1 MAFLTFYICS
11 FLFWVTLQIK
21 REPEAPPTQSSFQN
35 ALIGGQSNVIHAP
48 RLQTSLESQFSVPDA
63 LASPKKMDP
72 FRITSSLSQTVSQLH
87 KTQLAI
93 PASSVIV
100 SKDEMVKGTDTKE
113 IMGTPPA
120 IPRPHSSDSF
130 FQLSAS
136 PQSQL
141 LASLDSH
148 SQPSPATSKILS
160 KSVIESPKSNET
172 NVQGT
177 VEMTLPTKMSH
188 HPPVGSPNHAQLQ
201 PSVEQFVLQSSLTSA
216 NLVKQLSQY
225 KETFGSITS
234 TTRTLLTS
242 DKPIEQQNL
251 EQFLQ
256 EGLPTYSPKT
266 QQQQQQHQ
274 LKDLLQSKKF
284 CESDENKEGK

>member
-1 MAFLTFYICS
+1 MT
-11 FLFWVTLQIK
+11 
-21 REPEAPPTQSSFQN
+21 
-35 ALIGGQSNVIHAP
+35 
-48 RLQTSLESQFSVPDA
+48 
-63 LASPKKMDP
+63 
-72 FRITSSLSQTVSQLH
+72 
-87 KTQLAI
+87 
-93 PASSVIV
+93 
-100 SKDEMVKGTDTKE
+100 KGTDTKE
-113 IMGTPPA
+113 IMSTPPA

-148 SQPSPATSKILS
+148 SQPSPATSKIVG
-160 KSVIESPKSNET
+160 KTVIESPKSNEA

-177 VEMTLPTKMSH
+177 VEMTLPTKISH
-188 HPPVGSPNHAQLQ
+188 QKPVGSPNHPPLQ
-201 PSVEQFVLQSSLTSA
+201 PSVEQFVLQSPLTSA

-225 KETFGSITS
+225 KETFGSISS

-256 EGLPTYSPKT
+256 EGLPTYSTKT
-266 QQQQQQHQ
+266 QQQHQ
-274 LKDLLQSKKF
+274 LKDLLQNKKF
-284 CESDENKEGK
+284 CDSDENKEGK